1 MSIRVRRCG
10 RQELTPKSP
19 VRLFLV
25 HFRSKEL
32 AENRPFGRFWHMF
45 SPAHGY
51 VIDQEEGDIFTA
63 HMGLDENQDIKAIDH
78 REWVYRV
85 LGGVG
90 EPYRFKIDEIQ
101 VTSTWRINFAIAEKY
116 VSTGGRVVLGG
127 DACHR
132 NPPHGGYGMNS
143 GVEDALHIAWRLS
156 ALAKGYGGPHLL
168 PSYDSEQR
176 PVMLRRLER
185 CFQHF
190 KVPAPFQKAFLDHGA
205 GMGADDDVGRGV
217 RAAIKAHLEAIGSEV
232 LDYGIELDSRYK
244 SSIIHLTAA
253 DGFEPAW
260 NNKSYTPSTFPGSR
274 VPHVFLKNKK
284 TSTLDTLGTQWTLVA
299 FTGSGSD
306 EDSHAVWTQA
316 KTFVATAAEQGVPV
330 ESVLLVDEDR
340 ARGIWGS
347 DFVLVRAD
355 AHVAWR
361 GSRVP
366 ETKAEI
372 SKVLRVV
379 TGWKVCD
386 GYVQQEIKSDLEL
399 LHGEFPESGAIGVG
413 EG

>member
-1 MSIRVRRCG
+1 
-10 RQELTPKSP
+10 
-19 VRLFLV
+19 
-25 HFRSKEL
+25 
-32 AENRPFGRFWHMF
+32 MF

-51 VIDQEEGDIFTA
+51 LIDQEEGDIFTA
-63 HMGLDENQDIKAIDH
+63 HMGVDEGEDIKAIDP

-143 GVEDALHIAWRLS
+143 GVEDALHMAWRLS
-156 ALAKGYGGPHLL
+156 ALVRGYGGPHLL
-168 PSYDSEQR
+168 QSYDSEQR

-190 KVPAPFQKAFLDHGA
+190 KVPAPFQKAFADHGVA
-205 GMGADDDVGRGV
+205 MGADDETGRAV
-217 RAAIKAHLEAIGSEV
+217 RAAIKTHLESIGSEV

-244 SSIIHLTAA
+244 SPIIHLTAA

-260 NNKSYTPSTFPGSR
+260 NHKTYTPSTFPGSR
-274 VPHVFLKNKK
+274 VPHVFLKNQT
-284 TSTLDTLGTQWTLVA
+284 TSILDTLGTQWTLVS
-299 FTGSGSD
+299 FTGSDAGQ
-306 EDSHAVWTQA
+306 DSHAAWVQA
-316 KTFVATAAEQGVPV
+316 RKFVAVAVEQHVPV
-330 ESVLLVDEDR
+330 ESVVLVDEDR
-340 ARGIWGS
+340 ARGIWGA
-347 DFVLVRAD
+347 DCVLVRAD

-361 GSRVP
+361 GDRLP
-366 ETKAEI
+366 ETKEEI
-372 SKVLRVV
+372 SRVLRVV
-379 TGWKVCD
+379 TGWELCE
-386 GYVQQEIKSDLEL
+386 GYVQKTISSDLDML
-399 LHGEFPESGAIGVG
+399 QKEFPESGAIGVG